1 MEKFEDQWQDGDA
14 DVGRKIREATFNDEE
29 IGRLRVKLKSLLV
42 EFAEHKLV
50 EGELHPFFRDQNVQD
65 EYDHTV
71 LLIEKR
77 HAEIKGLFSV
87 KDN

>member
-14 DVGRKIREATFNDEE
+14 DVRGKIREAALNDEE
-29 IGRLRVKLKSLLV
+29 IGRLREKLKSLLV
-42 EFAEHKLV
+42 KFADHKLV
-50 EGELHPFFRDQNVQD
+50 EGELQPFFRDQKVQE
-65 EYDHTV
+65 EYDNTV

>member
-14 DVGRKIREATFNDEE
+14 DVGRKIREATLNDEE
-29 IGRLRVKLKSLLV
+29 IGRLREKLKSLLGK
-42 EFAEHKLV
+42 FAEHKLV
-50 EGELHPFFRDQNVQD
+50 EGELHPFFRDQKVQD